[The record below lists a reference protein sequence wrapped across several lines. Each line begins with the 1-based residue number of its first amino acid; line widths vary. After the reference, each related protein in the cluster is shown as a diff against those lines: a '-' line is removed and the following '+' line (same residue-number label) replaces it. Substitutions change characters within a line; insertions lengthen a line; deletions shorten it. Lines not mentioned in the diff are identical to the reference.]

1 MNFNFKAF
9 FLVLSCSLLISCQEE
24 SLVKIKNP
32 EKSLVRIKN
41 PEENIRE
48 AIKDIETEN
57 YKSALKKI
65 NSSINMNP
73 NIANSY
79 FIRGKVFYEIGHFT
93 KAKVD
98 FEKAL
103 ELNSELP
110 EVHNSLGRLLLQEN
124 ELPSARKSFKNAIEI
139 NPNYYNAYINL
150 GVIDYRNGNFQQAL
164 FNFTRAIEI
173 NPNSELALK
182 NRANTYS
189 KLGAGDAVCEDISRL
204 CKLSNCSQQ
213 YRNTLKQCK

>member
-1 MNFNFKAF
+1 MNFKFKSF
-9 FLVLSCSLLISCQEE
+9 FLVVSCFLLISCQEE
-24 SLVKIKNP
+24 NLVKIKNP
-32 EKSLVRIKN
+32 E
-41 PEENIRE
+41 ENIKE
-48 AIKDIETEN
+48 ALKDIESEN
-57 YKSALKKI
+57 YNSALKKI

-73 NIANSY
+73 HIANSY
-79 FIRGKVFYEIGHFT
+79 FIRGKIFYEIGHLT
-93 KAKVD
+93 KAKID

-103 ELNSELP
+103 ELNSKLP

-124 ELPSARKSFKNAIEI
+124 ELYSARESFERAIEI
-139 NPNYYNAYINL
+139 NPNYFNAYINL
-150 GVIDYRNGNFQQAL
+150 GVIDYRNGNYQQAL

-204 CKLSNCSQQ
+204 CKLSNCDRK
-213 YRNTLKQCK
+213 YRNTLNQCK